1 MDRGEESASR
11 AGWLA
16 RAVVR
21 GVRIDEAVFVAAQ
34 AALPDHTPEQVV
46 DVLIEQSWDDNQP
59 WNSRDIVGVLPTTV
73 ALTITRLLLD
83 ISDVWVQMP
92 SDPVDLASAWVDEMA
107 EAIITTPPSRIS
119 TSVQVASGRSIA
131 EVSDAL
137 RSDPD
142 TAWAMGVRSEPT
154 VTLPYR
160 LIVTVAHA
168 MNIAIEIPHC
178 KAKALTLQS
187 TLAAAVALPSS
198 PKPRTV
204 RAS

>member
-107 EAIITTPPSRIS
+107 EAIITTPPSRAG
-119 TSVQVASGRSIA
+119 TSVQVSQDRSLS
-131 EVSDAL
+131 EVSQAL

-168 MNIAIEIPHC
+168 MNIAVEVPHC
-178 KAKALTLQS
+178 TAKALTLRS